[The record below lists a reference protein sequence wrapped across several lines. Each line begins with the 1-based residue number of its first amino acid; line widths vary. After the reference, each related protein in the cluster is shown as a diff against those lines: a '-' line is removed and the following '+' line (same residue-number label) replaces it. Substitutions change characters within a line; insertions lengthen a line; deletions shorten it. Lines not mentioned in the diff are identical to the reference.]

1 VLYVSEV
8 LLDDHGPEVIDSLLR
23 QFDVANELRQ
33 VGKQPL
39 LLTTDSLL
47 LMLEWLGPHDLT
59 EEGILVNAPDKAGVY
74 LLVEPLEAGRW
85 RPFFVDRHSNL
96 SSHLELFARTKE
108 LGRVRG
114 YFCALVD
121 TVMPGAEVVRDRSVK
136 FIAEACG
143 VEDPIDPELPLLAVT
158 LPLGLE
164 RRRSCSG

>member
-1 VLYVSEV
+1 MHHPRAAVHRRPGSTRVAHNGRTRVS
-8 LLDDHGPEVIDSLLR
+8 LPAGH
-23 QFDVANELRQ
+23 AA
-33 VGKQPL
+33 
-39 LLTTDSLL
+39 
-47 LMLEWLGPHDLT
+47 
-59 EEGILVNAPDKAGVY
+59 GILVNAPDKAGVY

-121 TVMPGAEVVRDRSVK
+121 AVMPGAEVVRDRSVK